1 MQLVVRSIHT
11 RTNIVTQKIYFVEHN
26 VKKFVDKIYK
36 DAIVNEYR
44 IISLGVTN

>member
-11 RTNIVTQKIYFVEHN
+11 RKNIVTQKIYFVEDN
-26 VKKFVDKIYK
+26 VKKFVDKIYN

-44 IISLGVTN
+44 VISLGVTN